1 MRGWP
6 CGNQILAPYAT
17 YIHTGIAPDVC
28 TCKDGYGGFDCRTP
42 LCRHL
47 QYPDEQVAAC
57 ENGGVCKEKDTCEC
71 VTALSVLH
79 EKFPNAPGG
88 ATGWQGG
95 YRRINQFRGVSS
107 TTAIFRAGTDC
118 TMPICVQGYFAVH
131 KSNSRSASHGLHAT
145 DATPARWGVGVV
157 SDRSIQSIRPRC
169 RRNRLTD

>member
-1 MRGWP
+1 MWKS
-6 CGNQILAPYAT
+6 NIWSPYAID
-17 YIHTGIAPDVC
+17 IHTGIAPDVC

-88 ATGWQGG
+88 ATGWQG
-95 YRRINQFRGVSS
+95 
-107 TTAIFRAGTDC
+107 TDC
-118 TMPICVQGYFAVH
+118 TMPICVQGYFDPF
-131 KSNSRSASHGLHAT
+131 LYL
-145 DATPARWGVGVV
+145 
-157 SDRSIQSIRPRC
+157 C
-169 RRNRLTD
+169 LF

>member
-1 MRGWP
+1 MEIKFWR
-6 CGNQILAPYAT
+6 PYAID
-17 YIHTGIAPDVC
+17 IHTGIAPDVC

-88 ATGWQGG
+88 ATGWQG
-95 YRRINQFRGVSS
+95 
-107 TTAIFRAGTDC
+107 TDC
-118 TMPICVQGYFAVH
+118 TMPICVQGYFDPRVQRP
-131 KSNSRSASHGLHAT
+131 SSRVSRGLT
-145 DATPARWGVGVV
+145 
-157 SDRSIQSIRPRC
+157 
-169 RRNRLTD
+169 

>member
-1 MRGWP
+1 MSASAAV
-6 CGNQILAPYAT
+6 LASLAVWKSNFGALRDVD
-17 YIHTGIAPDVC
+17 IHTGIAPDVC

-88 ATGWQGG
+88 ATGWQG
-95 YRRINQFRGVSS
+95 
-107 TTAIFRAGTDC
+107 TDC
-118 TMPICVQGYFAVH
+118 TMPICVQGYFDP
-131 KSNSRSASHGLHAT
+131 SLYL
-145 DATPARWGVGVV
+145 
-157 SDRSIQSIRPRC
+157 C
-169 RRNRLTD
+169 LF

>member
-1 MRGWP
+1 M
-6 CGNQILAPYAT
+6 
-17 YIHTGIAPDVC
+17 HTGIAPDVC

-88 ATGWQGG
+88 ATGWQG
-95 YRRINQFRGVSS
+95 
-107 TTAIFRAGTDC
+107 TDC
-118 TMPICVQGYFAVH
+118 TMPICVQGYFDPLLSCAFSDAPFSDGPVAQVLL
-131 KSNSRSASHGLHAT
+131 RSHQGNPASAGRRGLLPLPEWGLLHGA
-145 DATPARWGVGVV
+145 
-157 SDRSIQSIRPRC
+157 
-169 RRNRLTD
+169 

>member
-1 MRGWP
+1 MLRRRDLRVWL
-6 CGNQILAPYAT
+6 CRNQIEAPHETSIY
-17 YIHTGIAPDVC
+17 TGIAPDVC

-88 ATGWQGG
+88 ATGWQG
-95 YRRINQFRGVSS
+95 
-107 TTAIFRAGTDC
+107 TDC
-118 TMPICVQGYFAVH
+118 TMPICVQGYAQCINQTVAA
-131 KSNSRSASHGLHAT
+131 RLPLDSASTAALSLRN
-145 DATPARWGVGVV
+145 DVV
-157 SDRSIQSIRPRC
+157 W
-169 RRNRLTD
+169 RRAVCTRLTD